1 MGEIKTCSICEYGVM
16 DGVIMDKRS
25 DLCANC
31 AALYESLSKE
41 TAEAVEQV
49 AQFRARLAGAR
60 DFLSA
65 EFCADATDLLTHFE
79 DSLLPAIQS
88 ALVRL

>member
-1 MGEIKTCSICEYGVM
+1 MSEIKTCSICGYDET
-16 DGVIMDKRS
+16 DGAKFDDNSAPCLICAQLYKR
-25 DLCANC
+25 L
-31 AALYESLSKE
+31 EGE

-65 EFCADATDLLTHFE
+65 GFCADATDLLTHFE

-88 ALVRL
+88 ALARL